1 MKYKN
6 KQHSYS
12 SNNIIIFP
20 ATKNKQLEEALQ
32 IFGTNEAD
40 IALNKFKKLIDD
52 GCDEAYAFV
61 GAIYEVGGNNVNKD
75 YDKARFYYEQSVERF
90 GATEAYLGL
99 VRIYYYGKGVEK
111 DYCKAF
117 EYCAILSED
126 ADNVYGN
133 FLIGKMY
140 MDGHCVDKDLDKA
153 KEYFKKSWDKGYVF
167 GLTYLGLLEQH
178 IGNNVKGWIYRIKAG
193 FIGYKIARK
202 NISDP
207 SIREI

>member
-1 MKYKN
+1 MKD
-6 KQHSYS
+6 
-12 SNNIIIFP
+12 IINFP
-20 ATKNKQLEEALQ
+20 KTKNQKIAEAADYFSHDNAETALEKC
-32 IFGTNEAD
+32 I
-40 IALNKFKKLIDD
+40 KLIDD
-52 GCDEAYAFV
+52 GYDEAFAFV
-61 GAIYEVGGNNVNKD
+61 GAIYEIGGHNVTKD

-99 VRIYYYGKGVEK
+99 VRIYYYGMGVEK

-117 EYCAILSED
+117 EYCTILSED

-140 MDGHCVDKDLDKA
+140 TDGHCVDKNLDKA
-153 KEYFKKSWDKGYVF
+153 KEFFKKAWDKDYVF

-178 IGNNVKGWIYRIKAG
+178 LGHNIKGWMFRIKAG
-193 FIGYKIARK
+193 FISYKIARK

-207 SIREI
+207 RIREI